1 MENKEIN
8 EYRRPEREQYR
19 QRQNKPETKKTAD
32 KEKSDCLIRLILCQ
46 AAVCAAVVLVV
57 FAVGKLSNGV
67 FAQMRA
73 EYQRIMSV
81 DMSASEVFANLK
93 GITAEILGG
102 KSDLTRAEQVYAADG
117 GQDDETR
124 KETAP
129 TEAQEN
135 SEAETQDM
143 YELSKELGETVAEV
157 TGVASASSDM
167 GLSAAKTGTSFAKYE
182 ISVIPA
188 MPVTG
193 RITSPFGYRTHPVNG
208 GDDFH
213 SGLDIACAEG
223 TPIACAFFG
232 QVIDTG
238 CTETAGNY
246 VTVRHSDS
254 LVTFYC
260 HCSQIL
266 VSKGDVIRRGE
277 TIALV
282 GSTGRSTGPHL
293 HFEVRIDGVKMNPEI
308 LLYSST

>member
-19 QRQNKPETKKTAD
+19 QRQSKPETKKSAD

-46 AAVCAAVVLVV
+46 TAVCAAAVLIV
-57 FAVGKLSNGV
+57 FAVGKLSDGA
-67 FAQMRA
+67 FSQLRA
-73 EYQRIMSV
+73 EYAKIMSV
-81 DMSASEVFANLK
+81 DMSASEVFASLK
-93 GITAEILGG
+93 GVTAEILGG
-102 KSDLTRAEQVYAADG
+102 SNDLTRDSQVYAADG
-117 GQDDETR
+117 EEKEESVETSTQTSDEKT
-124 KETAP
+124 
-129 TEAQEN
+129 
-135 SEAETQDM
+135 TQDLNKLG
-143 YELSKELGETVAEV
+143 EELGETVAEV
-157 TGVASASSDM
+157 TGVAAASGGVSV
-167 GLSAAKTGTSFAKYE
+167 SAAKAGTSFAKYE

-193 RITSPFGYRTHPVNG
+193 RITSRFGYRTDPING
-208 GDDFH
+208 GDGFH

-232 QVIDTG
+232 QVIETG
-238 CTETAGNY
+238 FTERAGNY
-246 VTVRHSDS
+246 VIVRHSDS

-260 HCSQIL
+260 HCSQLL
-266 VSKGDVIRRGE
+266 VKSGDIIRRGE

-293 HFEVRIDGVKMNPEI
+293 HFEVRIDGIKMNPEI